1 MSSSTHQI
9 VIKGKDATS
18 GAFRSIE
25 ARAAAAGSRI
35 SKIVGGAVAAAG
47 AYLSVKA
54 FTGAAQELGKLSD
67 TAQKTGTNVGE
78 LTSAVTALQVLGV
91 NTNVESL
98 AKSFQVMEKNTGRS
112 GLSGFYQ
119 TVEEL
124 RALPDIAQRNELAMK
139 TFGRS
144 GLELAPL
151 LNSAN
156 DSVEAVEA
164 VRAAL
169 GGVPQWAADAGDRAA
184 DAMTI
189 ASDNIKSI
197 WHQVVATILNFFD
210 GHFVG
215 GLRGAT
221 MTGMAYLEY
230 FVKVSGRLSKTF
242 AQNWATVFGDMARA
256 GIWAVQSLVM
266 YIADAVAAV
275 PRIAKE
281 MITGTAKNLW
291 GGGDL
296 DMSFGAMFDRVG
308 GEAAARKLME
318 RLAGAVEM
326 AGETLLAKTVTED
339 LEQALKQRL
348 EAIPK
353 AAQAAEKGLPRDP
366 RESQRIGE
374 KIGDAA
380 ARKVAKISNELI
392 MGGTNAATRLSLLGP
407 QYQNEQKKQ
416 TSLLQKIADNT
427 AKAAESGGTT
437 TYEATDL

>member
-9 VIKGKDATS
+9 VIKGKDSTA

-67 TAQKTGTNVGE
+67 TAQRTGTNVGE

-91 NTNVESL
+91 NASVESL
-98 AKSFQVMEKNTGRS
+98 AKSFQMMEKNTGRS

-124 RALPDIAQRNELAMK
+124 RAVPDIAKRNELAMK
-139 TFGRS
+139 IFGRS

-189 ASDNIKSI
+189 ASNNIKSI
-197 WHQVVATILNFFD
+197 WYQVVATILNFFD

-215 GLRGAT
+215 GLRGAV
-221 MTGMAYLEY
+221 MKAGAYLEY
-230 FVKVSGRLSKTF
+230 FVKLAGRYAKGFSK
-242 AQNWATVFGDMARA
+242 NWASSFRDFAEA
-256 GIWAVQSLVM
+256 GVWAAESLVRFIGSM
-266 YIADAVAAV
+266 ATTALGVL
-275 PRIAKE
+275 RE
-281 MITGTAKNLW
+281 MVVGTFKNLFT
-291 GGGDL
+291 DEDI
-296 DMSFGAMFDRVG
+296 DMSFSAMFERAG
-308 GEAAARKLME
+308 GTAAMQTFKE

-326 AGETLLAKTVTED
+326 AGEHLAQVSTDD
-339 LEQALKQRL
+339 LERRLKERL
-348 EAIPK
+348 DAVPK
-353 AAQAAEKGLPRDP
+353 AAAAAEKGLPRDP
-366 RESQRIGE
+366 REPQRIGE

-416 TSLLQKIADNT
+416 TGLLQKIADNT
-427 AKAAESGGTT
+427 AKATESGGTT